1 VSVTL
6 DAVLFGDGEYV
17 AAAPSSIPEQNFDA
31 FQLLSIKSQA
41 EQATGQILSN
51 VRNNAALHANAWSQ
65 LAALA
70 VIP

>member
-31 FQLLSIKSQA
+31 FQLLSIKLQA
-41 EQATGQILSN
+41 EQARQILSN